1 MILRF
6 TFRKARKKNG
16 MIEVTHFYASYGK
29 VFHARCEH
37 SVIFSF
43 IERLNGKIR
52 RSKTGKT
59 IHLEGNR
66 AEDIFRRLIIFAGS
80 RQCIRKETKI
90 IELAETI
97 ASLGEFETIFWYNK
111 ILEGYESRGYW
122 GVCRV
127 AKAFRILYRID

>member
-29 VFHARCEH
+29 VFHVRCEH

-52 RSKTGKT
+52 RSKT
-59 IHLEGNR
+59 IHLEGNK
-66 AEDIFRRLIIFAGS
+66 AEDTFRRLIMFAGS
-80 RQCIRKETKI
+80 RQCIRKETTI
-90 IELAETI
+90 IEVSEII
-97 ASLGEFETIFWYNK
+97 ASLREFETIFWCNTM
-111 ILEGYESRGYW
+111 LEGYENRGY
-122 GVCRV
+122 
-127 AKAFRILYRID
+127 